1 MSALH
6 WGTVTRVAGAVVHV
20 SVPTLARGYE
30 LGPVTVARS
39 PWTDTVDGDPAH
51 GHAPALDLAV
61 GDAVLVGVVGVGVN
75 DLVILG
81 RR

>member
-6 WGTVTRVAGAVVHV
+6 WGTVARVTGPDVYVTV
-20 SVPTLARGYE
+20 KSLARGYN

-39 PWTDTVDGDPAH
+39 PWTDTVDGDPPH

-61 GDAVLVGVVGVGVN
+61 GDAVLVGVVGGGVD